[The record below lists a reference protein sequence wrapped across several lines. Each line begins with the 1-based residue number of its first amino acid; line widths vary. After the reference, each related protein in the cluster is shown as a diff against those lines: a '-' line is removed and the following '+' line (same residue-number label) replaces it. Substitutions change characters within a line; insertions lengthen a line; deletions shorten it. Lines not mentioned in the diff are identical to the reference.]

1 MADPSKK
8 DQEIIKQ
15 VDRICD
21 SPEFKAKKRLCRFL
35 RFIVDETLSGR
46 DKELK
51 GYVIATSVFDRDK
64 DFDPEH
70 DPIVRIQAG
79 RLRRSLEIYYLRKG
93 RNDPIHIIIP
103 RGAYKAIFL
112 PAAEVNTSQRGT
124 IRQVDT
130 PPQRS
135 TSDPTIGV
143 LPFKNLTG
151 DPDKEYFVHGFAEEL
166 AVELAQYEDLI
177 VVDCQP
183 LRQSSSVSEDLLK
196 NAQKGNIHF
205 VLEGSVRLEEDTI
218 TLVIKLIDLHN
229 NEQIWAERFQR
240 NVSANNLVAVQEE
253 IAQNTGRILGT
264 EYGIILQHLSQES
277 LRRKPK
283 QLDTYDAILRFY
295 YYETHMS
302 RELAISA
309 MNALEQAIKTDPNCG
324 IAHAMLASLYGNS
337 YALDAPGSEDA
348 LEKMVSLAE
357 RAFKLEPNSVRVNII
372 YAWKC
377 FICNER
383 ERFLEAIDRCLKMNL
398 NTPLRMGSIGF
409 HLSLYGEWEKGKEL
423 LDRAMHYKTG
433 YPLYF
438 YGATML
444 YFYRNHDY
452 ESAWR
457 ESQNYQIPDLFWGPM
472 LRAAVLGQ
480 LGRFDEAQPEIKHLT
495 SLKPDF
501 KHKAKYLI
509 SLFVKEDDLVQ
520 VIIDGL
526 VKAGLKI
533 KNKEMILEK
542 F

>member
-1 MADPSKK
+1 MADPPQK

-64 DFDPEH
+64 DFDPDH

-79 RLRRSLEIYYLRKG
+79 RLRRSLEIYYLREG

-112 PAAEVNTSQRGT
+112 PVAEVNKSNMGT

-130 PPQRS
+130 PSKRN
-135 TSDPTIGV
+135 TSEPTIGV

-151 DPDKEYFVHGFAEEL
+151 NPDKEYFIYGFGEEL

-183 LRQSSSVSEDLLK
+183 PGQSAYGSEDFLK

-218 TLVIKLIDLHN
+218 TIVIKLIDLNN

-240 NVSANNLVAVQEE
+240 SVSANNLVAIQEE
-253 IAQNTGRILGT
+253 IAQNSARILGT
-264 EYGIILQHLSQES
+264 EYGIILNRLSQES

-295 YYETHMS
+295 YYESHMS

-309 MNALEQAIKTDPNCG
+309 MHALERAIKIDPNCG
-324 IAHAMLASLYGNS
+324 IAHAMLASIYGS
-337 YALDAPGSEDA
+337 RYALDAPGSEDA
-348 LEKMVSLAE
+348 LTKMVSLAE
-357 RAFKLEPNSVRVNII
+357 QALQLEPNRVFVHIV
-372 YAWKC
+372 YAWRC

-383 ERFLEAIDRCLKMNL
+383 QRFLNAIDRCLSMNL
-398 NTPLRMGSIGF
+398 NTPLRMGLIGF
-409 HLSLYGEWEKGKEL
+409 YLSLFGEWEKGKEL

-438 YGATML
+438 YAATML
-444 YFYRNHDY
+444 YFYRNRDY

-457 ESQNYQIPDLFWGPM
+457 ESQNFQIPDLFWGPM

-480 LGRFDEAQPEIKHLT
+480 LGRLEAAQTEIQQLK
-495 SLKPDF
+495 SLNPDF
-501 KHKAKYLI
+501 ESKAGDLI
-509 SLFVKEDDLVQ
+509 SRFVKETDLVEH
-520 VIIDGL
+520 IIDGL
-526 VKAGLKI
+526 SKAGM
-533 KNKEMILEK
+533 KNLVA
-542 F
+542 